1 MRHIQP
7 RLTTETLATLLI
19 LSAWQSPDLQA
30 QVPLT
35 NVIDV
40 AAGDAHACALKADGG
55 VVCWGNNDF
64 GQLGNGTTT
73 SSPIGVPVNDLSDVS
88 AIAAGSGHTCA
99 LTHAG
104 SLFCWGE
111 NARGQ
116 LGDGTTTTRLT
127 PAAVSGLGASASA
140 LTAGGLHTCTIT
152 GTGAAKCWGDNSSGQ
167 LGDGTTTQRW
177 MPAVVFG
184 LGSNVG
190 DLSAGASH
198 ICAVRASNGRTFC
211 WGLNNDGQ
219 LGDGTTINRLTPTD
233 VIAPT
238 VVASVHAGYRHSC
251 LVDNGGT
258 AACWGDNFYGQ
269 LGDGTEEDRLTPS
282 IVHGVSSGAR
292 SLELSDLST
301 CMRRNSGVLSC
312 WGLNDEGQLGDGTNT
327 FFRPYPGGVQIGT
340 TDALDSGAYFSCA
353 VTAGD
358 HRVMCWGS
366 NDYGQLGDGTT
377 EDRFLPVPTLQVSPP
392 PEVFTNGFE

>member
-1 MRHIQP
+1 MRRIQP
-7 RLTTETLATLLI
+7 RLTTETLAALLI
-19 LSAWQSPDLQA
+19 LSAWQSPGLQA

-88 AIAAGSGHTCA
+88 AIAAGSWHTCA

-127 PAAVSGLGASASA
+127 PAPVSGLGASASA

-190 DLSAGASH
+190 DISAGGFH
-198 ICAVRASNGRTFC
+198 TCALLASNGRTYC
-211 WGLNNDGQ
+211 WGRNNYGQ
-219 LGDGTTINRLTPTD
+219 LGDGTADNRLTPTD
-233 VIAPT
+233 VFAPT
-238 VVASVHAGYRHSC
+238 VVASVHTGLLHSC
-251 LVDNGGT
+251 FVSNEGT
-258 AACWGDNFYGQ
+258 AACWGRNHLGE
-269 LGDGTEEDRLTPS
+269 LGDGTLEPRFIPT
-282 IVHGVSSGAR
+282 IVLGAASGAQSLALGVSH
-292 SLELSDLST
+292 T
-301 CMRRNSGVLSC
+301 CLRWNSGDLSC
-312 WGLNDEGQLGDGTNT
+312 WGSNDEGQLGDGTGAT
-327 FFRPYPGGVQIGT
+327 RPYPGGVQIGT

-377 EDRFLPVPTLQVSPP
+377 EDRFVPVPALQVSPP